1 MPPKAGKELE
11 KEKSTLNQQ
20 NASTG
25 QQSQSGS

>member
-1 MPPKAGKELE
+1 MPPKAGIELE
-11 KEKSTLNQQ
+11 KEKSKLNQQ